1 MEYNITDKIFFSLV
15 TEHSLNSVSAQVQI
29 LLTVF
34 RRFAIARIS
43 DNGFNWISSFTPFVS
58 QPFHKMIHHHCHTV
72 SVLSPLTFH
81 LKCAYLV

>member
-1 MEYNITDKIFFSLV
+1 MECNITDKIFFSFV
-15 TEHSLNSVSAQVQI
+15 TEHSLTSVSAQVQ
-29 LLTVF
+29 LLLPVF
-34 RRFAIARIS
+34 QRFAIVRIS
-43 DNGFNWISSFTPFVS
+43 DNGFSWISSFTLFVS